1 MFEMKLATCAALMGV
16 LPESTGSLKTSY
28 FSRESISRAARPK
41 EARGLYLPLKRAF
54 CRKRGISRLDRRQIR
69 HFGAIFIFPTQQRL
83 GVVLILSG

>member
-41 EARGLYLPLKRAF
+41 EARGVYLPLNTESCSSIFDTDVSIFDTA
-54 CRKRGISRLDRRQIR
+54 
-69 HFGAIFIFPTQQRL
+69 AIQTKN
-83 GVVLILSG
+83 LIDTDAIVT